1 MLKWLVRKKLASFEQ
16 QFGYDASY
24 MRHVLDIDFGAFMQ
38 FAKVQ
43 GMSKYKKAVPIDVY
57 YAAAITGAMVAD
69 CGPCTQLVVTMALR
83 DGVPAVTLAKLVR
96 GDEEVMTEP
105 TRLGARFARAVLARD
120 PAADELRETII
131 KRYGQRAVISLGFAL
146 VGSQIYPT
154 FKYALGF
161 GHACQRVTVADQTIV
176 PKLLAV

>member
-1 MLKWLVRKKLASFEQ
+1 MLKWLVRRKLASFEQ

-43 GMSKYKKAVPIDVY
+43 GMSKHKKAVPIDVY

-83 DGVPAVTLAKLVR
+83 DGVPAATLAKLVR
-96 GDEEVMTEP
+96 GDEENMTEP

-161 GHACQRVTVADQTIV
+161 GHACQRITVENQTIV
-176 PKLLAV
+176 PKLVAV